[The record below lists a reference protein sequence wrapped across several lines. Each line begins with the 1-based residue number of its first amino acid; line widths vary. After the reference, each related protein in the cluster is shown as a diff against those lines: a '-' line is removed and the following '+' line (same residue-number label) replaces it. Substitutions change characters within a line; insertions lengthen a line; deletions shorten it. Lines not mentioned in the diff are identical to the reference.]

1 MSTGLTTSTA
11 LTTHQPLGSQE
22 PLGDLAWHCWRAL
35 HSPQD
40 ITWPWT
46 SWVPTLAAFWSMVPR
61 TVVWNGHT
69 ALGLRTPQVL
79 AHLLSSPRLLPL
91 LLALPQGG
99 HMLRGQGHAC
109 SLGQTDLSRLSG
121 AVGPGQ
127 VAFILLPPVL
137 PPSCRALQGIE
148 MTLGI
153 PSLVRQWSWGISFSC
168 RA

>member
-1 MSTGLTTSTA
+1 
-11 LTTHQPLGSQE
+11 
-22 PLGDLAWHCWRAL
+22 
-35 HSPQD
+35 
-40 ITWPWT
+40 
-46 SWVPTLAAFWSMVPR
+46 
-61 TVVWNGHT
+61 
-69 ALGLRTPQVL
+69 
-79 AHLLSSPRLLPL
+79 
-91 LLALPQGG
+91 
-99 HMLRGQGHAC
+99 MLRGQGHAC